1 MTKINKEGFR
11 KDITP
16 FFNQFVLSIP
26 TKDRQSTP
34 FLVTDGDTITKVN
47 TVDEL
52 LEHKNDVEVLQTW
65 PGKVKSDVFY
75 FVVKDL
81 KDHLKKGGK

>member
-1 MTKINKEGFR
+1 MVIDSSGFR
-11 KDITP
+11 KDVAV

-26 TKDRQSTP
+26 TKDRQSAP
-34 FLVTDGDTITKVN
+34 FLVTDGDVILKVN

-65 PGKVKSDVFY
+65 PGKKRSDVFY
-75 FVVKDL
+75 FKVKDL
-81 KDHLKKGGK
+81 KDHLKGGK

>member
-1 MTKINKEGFR
+1 MAVNPEGFR
-11 KDITP
+11 KDIKP

-26 TKDRQSTP
+26 TKDNQPSP
-34 FLVTDGDTITKVN
+34 FLVTDGDVILKVN

-52 LEHKNDVEVLQTW
+52 LKYKDKAEVLQTW
-65 PGKVKSDVFY
+65 PGKKRSDVFY
-75 FVVKDL
+75 FKVKDL

>member
-1 MTKINKEGFR
+1 MAVNPEGFR
-11 KDITP
+11 KDIKP

>member
-1 MTKINKEGFR
+1 MSINKKGFR
-11 KDITP
+11 KDVAV

-26 TKDRQSTP
+26 TKDNQPTP
-34 FLVTDGDTITKVN
+34 FLVADGDTITKVN

-75 FVVKDL
+75 FKVEDL
-81 KDHLKKGGK
+81 KNHLKKGGK

>member
-1 MTKINKEGFR
+1 MGIDPKGFR
-11 KDITP
+11 KDVAV

-65 PGKVKSDVFY
+65 PGKKRSDVFY
-75 FVVKDL
+75 FKVKDL